1 MEHPLSNAAKLALF
15 EVTTCVND
23 TAADEDRLSAL
34 QNELKLLI
42 LFFLAD
48 ESNTRDVIWT
58 SALSRGWGNL
68 WSFVPYLHFR
78 DMRRSHLPDAI
89 DNTLCQ
95 YLDRTRKYVLP
106 LNLYTNPFLCEL
118 SLNGYLITLERGIFV
133 NWNSLVQLHLRDMSF
148 GVGII
153 RDVLKGRPKLH
164 TVKLLS
170 CTGVCNIIS
179 EGLNTLIVI
188 EHMIALPK
196 LEILATK
203 LESLHIEG
211 SVNFVGKIQI
221 KDVSTLV
228 KARLIVSNIIPI
240 TNNNLMEVMDD
251 QVQLLTSVN
260 HAEDITIRGWCVKV
274 LTILAMKG
282 LASPSL
288 DCKGLMVLIDMILE
302 DLPATE
308 ILLQDSFV

>member
-1 MEHPLSNAAKLALF
+1 
-15 EVTTCVND
+15 
-23 TAADEDRLSAL
+23 
-34 QNELKLLI
+34 
-42 LFFLAD
+42 
-48 ESNTRDVIWT
+48 
-58 SALSRGWGNL
+58 
-68 WSFVPYLHFR
+68 
-78 DMRRSHLPDAI
+78 
-89 DNTLCQ
+89 
-95 YLDRTRKYVLP
+95 
-106 LNLYTNPFLCEL
+106 
-118 SLNGYLITLERGIFV
+118 
-133 NWNSLVQLHLRDMSF
+133 MSF

-260 HAEDITIRGWCVKV
+260 HAEDITIRGWCVKKVV
-274 LTILAMKG
+274 LTGPRSVDQDEDFVKV
-282 LASPSL
+282 ASKWEEFESFDRVAFHKNL
-288 DCKGLMVLIDMILE
+288 FRSALWLSSNFSATLMSRN
-302 DLPATE
+302 
-308 ILLQDSFV
+308 LLSTSAHGE